1 MRSSI
6 ACARCRRSKIK
17 CVNAGIDTTCRACE
31 SSGRECAYPT
41 PAVGGAAAA
50 AKRDLAALAEGDE
63 RNGHPDWESPKR
75 QRSRK
80 SVGLAAAAAK
90 EAAAKASLD
99 ALDAPVLTLKV
110 WEAVFDLFQSHVA
123 TLLPF
128 LHPASFLAQ
137 IRPLAHG
144 AGLPPASPPG
154 AHGPP
159 APPPNPLIPLGV
171 LALTARF
178 HPTLVAYHA
187 PTGAG
192 AGGPD
197 PLVASEVYATA
208 LRARLAGVDGASLAV
223 PDLTRVQALL
233 MLALHEWGM
242 CRGKSAWLYVGMAI
256 RLAQAMG
263 LPWELEQDG
272 VAPAAPAPL
281 QVEAELFGLPRR
293 APPAREPT
301 ADDIIAQETKRRTF
315 WACFLLDRCL
325 SSGRYRPRMIRVR
338 ELGIQLPS
346 DNAFAFG
353 ERVRTARL
361 GEPPARRPPSFGT
374 PGGPVIPSLRQSLGG
389 FADDPRPGP
398 ASDAHHHHH
407 HQPPSAWSPVARR
420 ADAAATAATDDEGI
434 DRWEVGAE
442 ESVLGRVIRIVRLWG
457 SIAQW
462 SCAGGRRTEPV
473 APWHPESRFAHL
485 RARLAEFQDGL
496 ARNLQYS
503 SRNTETHIMYRHSL
517 APYTVMHVVYF
528 LSVIVLHRAYIPFLP
543 VHCPGPI
550 GPLDEPGAVATDSTT
565 TAGGPDGFWR
575 DSARELF
582 GAARRM
588 MDLVLTC
595 QERGVLVENP
605 LVGFAVYHAAFV
617 GVYAAHFPHMD
628 PDGALRP
635 PARSPTP
642 PPDGPRPAAAG
653 PSPARQMLD
662 LLRRMRPR
670 LRMARGWFRTVNRLH
685 SYFAK
690 VRRDVRRHT
699 RRSDGGGAAVDDA
712 GLDGLRPVREGGAG
726 GGLDEFRLI
735 EKLFLDFGTIEDQL
749 PDTGSDASGDGG
761 PVVAAAPPAAAP
773 PAGPGGSDRATNP
786 SDAGS
791 SVARSETGDANEDPS
806 GDSGVPPSG
815 RRESWVPVNSPGL
828 PPRGPDGDRRPSLPL
843 PTTSRSLQS
852 QSPFSLPALPPP
864 PPPPPAP
871 TDAPLYGH
879 PSPTLPSLGTAS
891 SQAPRLQP
899 LNSWLPPRG
908 PPPPYAQ
915 SLPPISAT
923 AAHGLPLLP
932 PPGAVGGPGGSSPGT
947 ADGWDSLAPPPGLW
961 STSLGGEDVLAFL
974 EGCDYD
980 QLPSPTASELGLPM
994 GWLSTVWTEFAR

>member
-41 PAVGGAAAA
+41 PAIGGGAAA
-50 AKRDLAALAEGDE
+50 AKRDLAALADGDE

-99 ALDAPVLTLKV
+99 ALDAPVLTVKV
-110 WEAVFDLFQSHVA
+110 WEAVFDLFQSHAA

-144 AGLPPASPPG
+144 AG
-154 AHGPP
+154 P
-159 APPPNPLIPLGV
+159 APRAPGRPRPRAAPEPADPPRRPRADRPLSPDPRRLPCPRRRWRRRR
-171 LALTARF
+171 A
-178 HPTLVAYHA
+178 
-187 PTGAG
+187 
-192 AGGPD
+192 PD

-208 LRARLAGVDGASLAV
+208 LRARLAGVDGSSLAV

-256 RLAQAMG
+256 RLAQALG

-281 QVEAELFGLPRR
+281 QMEAELFGLPRR

-361 GEPPARRPPSFGT
+361 GEPPP
-374 PGGPVIPSLRQSLGG
+374 SLGG

-398 ASDAHHHHH
+398 ASDAHH
-407 HQPPSAWSPVARR
+407 PPSAWSPVARR
-420 ADAAATAATDDEGI
+420 ADAAAAAATAAATDDEGI

-485 RARLAEFQDGL
+485 RTRLAEFQDGL

-543 VHCPGPI
+543 VHCPGPV
-550 GPLDEPGAVATDSTT
+550 GPLDEPGAVATDPT

-605 LVGFAVYHAAFV
+605 LVGFAVYHAAF
-617 GVYAAHFPHMD
+617 
-628 PDGALRP
+628 
-635 PARSPTP
+635 
-642 PPDGPRPAAAG
+642 
-653 PSPARQMLD
+653 MLD

-699 RRSDGGGAAVDDA
+699 RRPDGGLAADDA
-712 GLDGLRPVREGGAG
+712 GPDGRPVREGGAG

-749 PDTGSDASGDGG
+749 PETGSDASGDGG
-761 PVVAAAPPAAAP
+761 PVVAATTALPAVPP
-773 PAGPGGSDRATNP
+773 GPLGSDRATNP

-791 SVARSETGDANEDPS
+791 SVARSETGDAGEEPS
-806 GDSGVPPSG
+806 ADGGIPPSG

-864 PPPPPAP
+864 PPPPVPAD
-871 TDAPLYGH
+871 TPLYGH
-879 PSPTLPSLGTAS
+879 PSPTLPSIGTAS

-923 AAHGLPLLP
+923 TAHGLPLLP

-947 ADGWDSLAPPPGLW
+947 DGWDSLAPPPGLW

-980 QLPSPTASELGLPM
+980 QLPSPTASELGLPT